1 MCLITTLGSGTMMA
15 LVLADM
21 LRSGELSSRV
31 CVSWKRGSY
40 PSIVKVSYTSQGNSN
55 SWANVCTDGGSGA
68 DADVTIY
75 EARSSSIDLQNV
87 RGFGA
92 VASYGHYPTTP
103 YFLKAYFTY
112 WTEKP
117 LEKIH
122 MHNVE

>member
-1 MCLITTLGSGTMMA
+1 MCN
-15 LVLADM
+15 
-21 LRSGELSSRV
+21 
-31 CVSWKRGSY
+31 C
-40 PSIVKVSYTSQGNSN
+40 
-55 SWANVCTDGGSGA
+55 CTDGGSGA

-122 MHNVE
+122 MHNVEYDLGTESQQNAPVKMSPTIVENLSNIEQAVTRTVKYSVSEESTFTFE